1 MDVLVERLMDM
12 DKVIDDVQMD
22 RLMEVRMD
30 RLIIINN
37 CNNIRTGQLIYMR
50 FKLEV

>member
-1 MDVLVERLMDM
+1 MMDI

-22 RLMEVRMD
+22 RLMKVRMD
-30 RLIIINN
+30 RLIINN

-50 FKLEV
+50 FKLKV